1 VPDNPVGMK
10 DADQTTTAR
19 RKARGVFREA
29 YRAQQR
35 GEIETALRLYR
46 ESIRI
51 HPTPEA
57 HTFLGWAHS
66 HRQEYETAI
75 GCCRAAIALD
85 PDFGN
90 PYNDI
95 GAYLIEMDRWDEAV
109 PWLRAATRAR
119 RYRSYHYAH
128 FNLGRVHEHRFDW
141 DSAEASYRMS
151 LRFNPAFGPPRRA
164 LSRLEARRN

>member
-1 VPDNPVGMK
+1 MMK
-10 DADQTTTAR
+10 DADRTATTRRRAR
-19 RKARGVFREA
+19 TVFREA

-35 GEIETALRLYR
+35 GEIDTALRLYR

-51 HPTPEA
+51 HATPEA

-66 HRQEYETAI
+66 FRREYETAI

-95 GAYLIEMDRWDEAV
+95 GAYLIEMGRWEEAI

-128 FNLGRVHEHRFDW
+128 FNLGRVHEHAFDW
-141 DSAEASYRMS
+141 DLAEASYRMA
-151 LRFNPAFGPPRRA
+151 LRFEPSYKPA
-164 LSRLEARRN
+164 RLAIARIEARRN